1 MSCAMFIKL
10 FIEPSDLHSSGFMN
24 NFHSNSMICDKF
36 CLEIFFNKNETKI
49 NKKFLSIFHVQHFF
63 PSASLCLNMNPRLK
77 KLVR

>member
-36 CLEIFFNKNETKI
+36 CLKIFFNKNETKI
-49 NKKFLSIFHVQHFF
+49 NKKIHVDFSCSTFF
-63 PSASLCLNMNPRLK
+63 SSASLCLNMNPRLK